1 MSGPP
6 KTPSHLVLVRGNPS
20 KRPVNQ
26 NEPKPEKGVPN
37 TPKHLDKMG
46 KYWFQ
51 QIAQELDGIGVLTQ
65 LDGKALELLIE
76 AYTEYRRHCET
87 LDREGYT
94 YAIYSEEEPDEGKER
109 AIKFIKAHPA
119 AAMKADVW
127 KRIRAMLSEFGMT
140 PASRSKV
147 NAGGPDKVDPLEE
160 FLKARD

>member
-1 MSGPP
+1 
-6 KTPSHLVLVRGNPS
+6 
-20 KRPVNQ
+20 
-26 NEPKPEKGVPN
+26 
-37 TPKHLDKMG
+37 MG

-51 QIAQELDGIGVLTQ
+51 QIAQDLDGIGVLTQ

-76 AYTEYRRHCET
+76 AYTEYRRHCAT
-87 LDREGYT
+87 LDTEGYT
-94 YAIYSEEEPDEGKER
+94 YRVETQTGDVM
-109 AIKFIKAHPA
+109 IKAHPA
-119 AAMKADVW
+119 AAMKSDAW

>member
-20 KRPVNQ
+20 KRPINQ
-26 NEPKPEKGVPN
+26 NEPKPEKGIPN

-51 QIAQELDGIGVLTQ
+51 QIAQELDNIGVLTQ
-65 LDGKALELLIE
+65 LDAKALELLIE

-87 LDREGYT
+87 LDTEGYT
-94 YAIYSEEEPDEGKER
+94 YRVETQTGDGMMR
-109 AIKFIKAHPA
+109 AHPA
-119 AAMKADVW
+119 AAMKADAW

>member
-1 MSGPP
+1 
-6 KTPSHLVLVRGNPS
+6 
-20 KRPVNQ
+20 
-26 NEPKPEKGVPN
+26 
-37 TPKHLDKMG
+37 MG

-51 QIAQELDGIGVLTQ
+51 QIAQELDNIGVLTQ
-65 LDGKALELLIE
+65 LDAKALELLIE

-87 LDREGYT
+87 LDTEGYT
-94 YAIYSEEEPDEGKER
+94 YRVETQTGDVM
-109 AIKFIKAHPA
+109 IKAHPA
-119 AAMKADVW
+119 AAMKADAW

>member
-1 MSGPP
+1 
-6 KTPSHLVLVRGNPS
+6 
-20 KRPVNQ
+20 
-26 NEPKPEKGVPN
+26 
-37 TPKHLDKMG
+37 MG

-87 LDREGYT
+87 LDTEGYT
-94 YAIYSEEEPDEGKER
+94 YRVETQTGDVM
-109 AIKFIKAHPA
+109 IKAHPA
-119 AAMKADVW
+119 AAMKSDAW